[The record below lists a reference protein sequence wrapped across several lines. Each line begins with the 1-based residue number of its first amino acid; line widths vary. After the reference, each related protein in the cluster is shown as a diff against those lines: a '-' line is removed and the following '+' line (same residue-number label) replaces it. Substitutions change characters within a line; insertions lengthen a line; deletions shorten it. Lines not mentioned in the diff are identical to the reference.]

1 MQFSETLTR
10 FFPLSMTTEFSP
22 DELAEEQE
30 AMLTLT
36 SLRGLSQMQAHALLR
51 YYGSARATLADP
63 HPALELWGRLLSD
76 RTAVQE
82 ARDRARREC
91 DFCREHHIRIFP
103 YTSGQ
108 YPRLLQAEDVPDAP
122 LALFYCGTGDI
133 DRRYTLSVVGTR
145 HITEYGKQM
154 CRDILTELA
163 RLKPEVFVVSG
174 LAYGVDI
181 HTHREAL
188 ANGLDTVAVLA
199 HGLDRI
205 YPSLHRKTARDMV
218 QHGGLLTEYFTGTVP
233 DKGNFVRRN
242 RIVAGLSTATLV
254 IESADKGG
262 ALITASL
269 ANSYNREVLAVP
281 GRVTDT
287 YSAGCNRLIH
297 ENKAVLVTSAEQLLQ
312 QLNWMPEQKEKKP
325 DPQLF
330 PVYTPE
336 QDKVLEALRGTD
348 GLTIDRLALLTQIPV
363 SALSDLL
370 FDLEDLK
377 AVRRMPGNRYRLS

>member
-1 MQFSETLTR
+1 M
-10 FFPLSMTTEFSP
+10 
-22 DELAEEQE
+22 
-30 AMLTLT
+30 
-36 SLRGLSQMQAHALLR
+36 
-51 YYGSARATLADP
+51 
-63 HPALELWGRLLSD
+63 
-76 RTAVQE
+76 
-82 ARDRARREC
+82 
-91 DFCREHHIRIFP
+91 
-103 YTSGQ
+103 
-108 YPRLLQAEDVPDAP
+108 
-122 LALFYCGTGDI
+122 
-133 DRRYTLSVVGTR
+133 
-145 HITEYGKQM
+145 
-154 CRDILTELA
+154 
-163 RLKPEVFVVSG
+163 
-174 LAYGVDI
+174 
-181 HTHREAL
+181 

-205 YPSLHRKTARDMV
+205 YPSLHRKTAREMV

-297 ENKAVLVTSAEQLLQ
+297 ENKAVLVTSAEQLLL

-336 QDKVLEALRGTD
+336 QDKVLEALRGAD
-348 GLTIDRLALLTQIPV
+348 GLTIDRLSLMTQIPV

-370 FDLEDLK
+370 FDLEDLQ

>member
-1 MQFSETLTR
+1 
-10 FFPLSMTTEFSP
+10 MTTDFSSN
-22 DELAEEQE
+22 ELAEEQE
-30 AMLTLT
+30 AMLTLI

-51 YYGSARATLADP
+51 YYGSARATLSDP
-63 HPALELWGRLLSD
+63 HPALELWGRMLSD
-76 RTAVQE
+76 RVAVQG

-103 YTSGQ
+103 YTSEL
-108 YPRLLQAEDVPDAP
+108 YPHLLRAEDVPDAP
-122 LALFYCGTGDI
+122 LALFYCGSGNI

-181 HTHREAL
+181 HAHREAL
-188 ANGLDTVAVLA
+188 ANGLDTAAVLA

-205 YPSLHRKTARDMV
+205 YPSLHRKTAREMV
-218 QHGGLLTEYFTGTVP
+218 EQGGLITEYFTGTVP

-242 RIVAGLSTATLV
+242 RIVAGMSTATLV

-281 GRVTDT
+281 GRATDT
-287 YSAGCNRLIH
+287 YSAGCNRLIN
-297 ENKAVLVTSAEQLLQ
+297 ENKAVLVTSAEQILQ
-312 QLNWMPEQKEKKP
+312 QLNWMPEKKEKTP
-325 DPQLF
+325 EPQLF

-336 QDKVLEALRGTD
+336 QNKVLDALNGVD
-348 GLTIDRLALLTQIPV
+348 ELSLDRLALVTQIPV
-363 SALSDLL
+363 AALSDLL
-370 FDLEDLK
+370 FDLEDLQAIK
-377 AVRRMPGNRYRLS
+377 RMPGNRFRLTYA